1 MKRIVFAF
9 ALLITSLSFASLTDG
24 LVGYWPFDGDAKDYS
39 GNGNNGNL
47 HGVSFTNG
55 RRGSSSAVHFDG
67 NDYVSVPSSGKI
79 SRIFDF
85 SVTAW
90 MKINRYETASD
101 GTKWCSFVSK
111 GGDSIRQFGVQFGV
125 NTNGAAFYQLV
136 AGDRIS
142 CPKIPINTWT
152 HIAVTRSG
160 LNASLYINGVG
171 VAGGTSKSYPE
182 QHSGNLEIG
191 RDSPGEVEYFH
202 GEMSDVCL
210 FNRALSAAEV
220 SAIYNGGLKLGK
232 VVFNANAVEV
242 EGTMPSLSV
251 LSGTQEKLPENAF
264 RRHDG
269 YVFQGW
275 AKSKSDADN
284 GIVEYQD
291 EEEITIESDMTLYAV
306 WQASLPDVVVHFNAN
321 GGVFKNRKTG
331 EKVNEFD
338 QCFVYGEPQR
348 LFTDELTPLKPD
360 GNGNQFLGWVRGTP
374 NVYSDSDIIDG
385 REEETFY
392 EYDGTETTYYA
403 VWSYTMKV
411 VFCNS
416 GHDLVPAS
424 LADHLKWCVV
434 SDGDKWFRSGDS
446 VQVAPGQQVLFLDY
460 DATYGWV
467 VGEFKIDSTY
477 APYYNSLTRRLTLD
491 ISNDYRDKLVNPTP
505 SEDGSSIYVNVE
517 PTGEGE
523 LRFAYSYGIREGLRN
538 FIKAEDVP
546 FNASKVQIS
555 VGKAEVNESGLIVP
569 AKMSGD
575 LTALEL
581 NKFYPLPAGFYY
593 LKNVTYAADTGS
605 GAPYWG
611 PVLDSRFEN
620 QLFEVKDGRITER
633 TINFDVFGG
642 NPVVRVEL
650 NPNGGKC
657 AKTEMWFTYVET
669 GDVYPSKARI
679 DKKLPDPEER
689 ADVKFTGWFTTPTG
703 SGGRKMKEGD
713 VLEGDCT
720 LFARWTAMTQE
731 WLDGHSQIASASNG
745 DIATAAA
752 MSAANG
758 CRTVGECY
766 ALGINPEDPNDDLK
780 IADFK
785 MEGGK
790 PVITLNHTE
799 DGSGNSF
806 EDRVKILGKAEL
818 TDAEWQEV
826 PPEGNPAH
834 RFFKVGVEM
843 P

>member
-1 MKRIVFAF
+1 MTIGNSVTSIGNYAF
-9 ALLITSLSFASLTDG
+9 SGCSSLTSVTIPNSVTNIGSDAFYNCSG
-24 LVGYWPFDGDAKDYS
+24 LTSVTI
-39 GNGNNGNL
+39 GNGVTSIGSYAFSGCNGL
-47 HGVSFTNG
+47 TSVTIPDGVTSIGDWAFSGCSGLTSVTIPNSVTNI
-55 RRGSSSAVHFDG
+55 GSEAFYYCNGLAIVHFCGVPPSVDSGAFSSVKSGAVGTYTAAHKAEWEAVIGADG
-67 NDYVSVPSSGKI
+67 KWNGLI
-79 SRIFDF
+79 
-85 SVTAW
+85 
-90 MKINRYETASD
+90 MK
-101 GTKWCSFVSK
+101 
-111 GGDSIRQFGVQFGV
+111 Q
-125 NTNGAAFYQLV
+125 
-136 AGDRIS
+136 
-142 CPKIPINTWT
+142 
-152 HIAVTRSG
+152 
-160 LNASLYINGVG
+160 
-171 VAGGTSKSYPE
+171 
-182 QHSGNLEIG
+182 
-191 RDSPGEVEYFH
+191 
-202 GEMSDVCL
+202 
-210 FNRALSAAEV
+210 
-220 SAIYNGGLKLGK
+220 
-232 VVFNANAVEV
+232 
-242 EGTMPSLSV
+242 
-251 LSGTQEKLPENAF
+251 QE
-264 RRHDG
+264 
-269 YVFQGW
+269 
-275 AKSKSDADN
+275 
-284 GIVEYQD
+284 
-291 EEEITIESDMTLYAV
+291 
-306 WQASLPDVVVHFNAN
+306 PDVVIHFNAN
-321 GGVFKNRKTG
+321 GGVFRGKDG
-331 EKVNEFD
+331 NEVTQFD
-338 QCFVYGEPQR
+338 QCFMYGEPQR
-348 LFTDELTPLKPD
+348 LFTDDLVPLKPD

-446 VQVAPGQQVLFLDY
+446 VQVSPGQQVLFLDY

-491 ISNDYRDKLVNPTP
+491 ISNDYRDKLVNQTP
-505 SEDGSSIYVNVE
+505 SEDGSTIYVNVE

-523 LRFAYSYGIREGLRN
+523 VRFAYSYGIREGLRN

-555 VGKAEVNESGLIVP
+555 VGKADVNESGLIVP

-593 LKNVTYAADTGS
+593 LKNVSYAADTGS

-611 PVLDSRFEN
+611 PMLDSRFEN

-669 GDVYPSKARI
+669 EGVYPSKARI
-679 DKKLPDPEER
+679 DKKLPNPEER

-703 SGGRKMKEGD
+703 SGGREMKEGD

-720 LFARWTAMTQE
+720 LFARWTDMKDY
-731 WLDGHSQIASASNG
+731 WLLLYPELAALSGG
-745 DIATAAA
+745 DIVTAAK
-752 MSAANG
+752 MTAANG

-766 ALGINPEDPNDDLK
+766 TLGINPEDPNDDLK
-780 IADFK
+780 IAEFK
-785 MEGGK
+785 MVDGK
-790 PVITLNHTE
+790 PVIKLNHTE

-806 EDRVKILGKAEL
+806 AARVRTLGKEKL
-818 TDAEWQEV
+818 TDAEWKEV
-826 PPEGNPAH
+826 PENGNPDF
-834 RFFKVGVEM
+834 RCFTIGVDM